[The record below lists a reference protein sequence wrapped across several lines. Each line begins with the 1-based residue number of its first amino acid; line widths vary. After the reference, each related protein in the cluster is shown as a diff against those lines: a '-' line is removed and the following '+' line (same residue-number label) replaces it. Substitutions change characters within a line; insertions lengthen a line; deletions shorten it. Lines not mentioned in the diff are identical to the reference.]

1 MGAGGIV
8 LRFFNLAI
16 RILQFLASA
25 VILGIYSYFLAKLAQ
40 HDLHIPTWMK
50 AVEGLSGAATL
61 YALLGSLLTCCLGGV
76 TFFAFLAIALD
87 VCFVGAMI
95 AIAVMT
101 RDGTN
106 TCSGTVDTPVG
117 TGVDGTDAPSGV
129 DYGYACMLEKVVFAV
144 SIIGIFFFLISI
156 LFQFLLGRHHKREK
170 RFGPS
175 PTNNYTYGSGTKRRG
190 FWNRNKRSPD
200 AVTGDD
206 ILPAH
211 TTPQDVGETN
221 GYAADGAGVNGVGAN
236 GAGAE
241 KQGWF
246 GRFGRRNEEPVYGD
260 SAVPAGNGYGAGAGT
275 NGYDYGANGYG
286 AHQTAPT
293 GAAPGYGHTAYQTGN
308 YREV

>member
-1 MGAGGIV
+1 MGAGGVV

-16 RILQFLASA
+16 RILQFLDSA

-106 TCSGTVDTPVG
+106 TCSGTVDTPLG
-117 TGVDGTDAPSGV
+117 NGVDGTDAPSGV

-144 SIIGIFFFLISI
+144 AIIGIFFFLISI

-190 FWNRNKRSPD
+190 FWNRNKRSPEGM
-200 AVTGDD
+200 TGDD
-206 ILPAH
+206 VLPAH
-211 TTPQDVGETN
+211 STPQDVGETN
-221 GYAADGAGVNGVGAN
+221 GYAADGTGV

-241 KQGWF
+241 KQGRF
-246 GRFGRRNEEPVYGD
+246 GRFGRRNEQPAYGD
-260 SAVPAGNGYGAGAGT
+260 SAVPASGYGAGA
-275 NGYDYGANGYG
+275 NGYNYGAQ
-286 AHQTAPT
+286 HTTAPT
-293 GAAPGYGHTAYQTGN
+293 GAAPGYGHSAYQTGN

>member
-1 MGAGGIV
+1 MGVGGFV

-16 RILQFLASA
+16 RVLQFLASA

-40 HDLHIPTWMK
+40 NDLHIPTWMK

-61 YALLGSLLTCCLGGV
+61 YALLGSLFTCCLGGI
-76 TFFAFLAIALD
+76 TFFAAVAIFLD

-106 TCSGTVDTPVG
+106 HCSGTISTPLG
-117 TGVDGTDAPSGV
+117 SGRDNTDSPSGV
-129 DYGYACMLEKVVFAV
+129 GYGYACMLEKVVFAV

-156 LFQFLLGRHHKREK
+156 LFQFLLGRHHRREK

-175 PTNNYTYGSGTKRRG
+175 PANGYTYGTQRRG
-190 FWNRNKRSPD
+190 FWRRNKAAPEQ
-200 AVTGDD
+200 VNGDN

-211 TTPQDVGETN
+211 PTPHDVET
-221 GYAADGAGVNGVGAN
+221 GPATGGAAP
-236 GAGAE
+236 AE

-246 GRFGRRNEEPVYGD
+246 NRFGRRNEPVQ
-260 SAVPAGNGYGAGAGT
+260 AVPSA
-275 NGYDYGANGYG
+275 
-286 AHQTAPT
+286 AP
-293 GAAPGYGHTAYQTGN
+293 GAPGYGNSAYTGN
-308 YREV
+308 Y

>member
-16 RILQFLASA
+16 RVLQFLASA
-25 VILGIYSYFLAKLAQ
+25 VILGIYSYFLAKLAH

-61 YALLGSLLTCCLGGV
+61 YSLIGSLLTCCLGGF
-76 TFFAFLAIALD
+76 TFFAAIAIILD

-95 AIAVMT
+95 AIAILT

-106 TCSGTVDTPVG
+106 HCSGVIDTRPVG
-117 TGVDGTDAPSGV
+117 TGRDGTDSPAGI

-156 LFQFLLGRHHKREK
+156 LFQFLLGRHHRREK

-175 PTNNYTYGSGTKRRG
+175 PTNGYTYGTQKRG
-190 FWNRNKRSPD
+190 FWRRNKAAPEP
-200 AVTGDD
+200 VTGDNM
-206 ILPAH
+206 LPAH
-211 TTPQDVGETN
+211 PTPHDMET
-221 GYAADGAGVNGVGAN
+221 GPTAAGAGVAP
-236 GAGAE
+236 AE

-246 GRFGRRNEEPVYGD
+246 NRFGRRNEPVDG
-260 SAVPAGNGYGAGAGT
+260 AVA
-275 NGYDYGANGYG
+275 
-286 AHQTAPT
+286 AP
-293 GAAPGYGHTAYQTGN
+293 APGYGGTSAYTGN
-308 YREV
+308 Y